1 MVRYIAVF
9 VVAIVATASVTL
21 RQSRDEPNDPLP
33 DTENGQSATSEPT
46 LSRTVDVD
54 PLVQR
59 PVPRSDGN
67 GNLYIASARSDELLG
82 QARCGT
88 PPERLT
94 SLKDGPVPVIFDT
107 DFGPDVDDVG
117 ALAILHV
124 MADQGEA
131 EILGVMISTS
141 GDSDSPRA
149 VDVVNTYYGRPDIPI
164 GLAGPEA
171 LSFPSKF
178 ASEIASSF
186 EHEDL
191 PNPSATSLYRQ
202 LLAEQPD
209 RSVTIVSVGF
219 KSNLDDLLLS
229 EPDEFSPLNGA
240 DLVARKV
247 KLWVAMAG
255 QFPSSEQHYAGGEWN
270 LVKDLRASIVTTAV
284 WPTPIVFSGFEVG
297 VEIETGAVLQSAV
310 PEDNPVR
317 EAYRLHTGGD
327 DRYSWDL
334 TAVWYAVRG
343 SGGFFETCPGRIEV
357 SADGSNGWDPDA
369 SGHAYLNMTVEADVI
384 AGALDELLVT
394 PPTARS
400 VFSGLTVE
408 RTGRTD

>member
-33 DTENGQSATSEPT
+33 DTENSQSAASEST
-46 LSRTVDVD
+46 RSLTVDVD

-82 QARCGT
+82 KARCGT

-164 GLAGPEA
+164 GLAEPSA
-171 LSFPSKF
+171 PSFPSKYVEQLG
-178 ASEIASSF
+178 ASF
-186 EHEDL
+186 ESEEV
-191 PNPSATSLYRQ
+191 PNPTATSLYRQ

-229 EPDEFSPLNGA
+229 QPDDFSPLNGA

-255 QFPSSEQHYAGGEWN
+255 QFPNSEQNPVGAEFN
-270 LVKDLRASIVTTAV
+270 LVRDLRASIITMSV
-284 WPTPIVFSGFEVG
+284 WPTPVVFSGFEVG
-297 VEIETGAVLQSAV
+297 SAIWTGSALQTSV

-317 EAYRLHTGGD
+317 EAYRLYNGGTD
-327 DRYSWDL
+327 KESWDL

-343 SGGFFETCPGRIEV
+343 SGGFFETCPGRIDV
-357 SADGSNGWDPDA
+357 KADGSNEWDPDA
-369 SGHAYLNMTVEADVI
+369 SGHAYLRMTVDADLI
-384 AGALDELLVT
+384 ANALDALLVT
-394 PPTARS
+394 PPAARK
-400 VFSGLTVE
+400 VLRGLTVE
-408 RTGRTD
+408 RTGSTD